1 MASRMTITIDRPRKF
16 VLLAIVAAG
25 MLPAAAAHAHW
36 DRWSHAEPAPLYP
49 YAVPEEGPFAVEL
62 APNIYAIPYPLAA
75 FPYVH
80 CLDGCG
86 RRAPIAQWRR
96 HHVKR
101 NASNSTII
109 VHDEPV
115 VIETERVVDDP
126 PRVIE
131 RRHMVEDAASD
142 SSRPPAVTGHRSAGK
157 RAGRDAGKRRVLQA
171 DAEVTIIEPDRMIIR
186 LRRKPHDPRGNVPV
200 DE

>member
-1 MASRMTITIDRPRKF
+1 MTIMIDRPRKS
-16 VLLAIVAAG
+16 VLLAIIAAG
-25 MLPAAAAHAHW
+25 MLQVAAAHAHW
-36 DRWSHAEPAPLYP
+36 DGLSNAEPAPLYP
-49 YAVPEEGPFAVEL
+49 YAVQAEPYAVEL
-62 APNIYAIPYPLAA
+62 APNIFAIPYRLPAY
-75 FPYVH
+75 PYVH

-86 RRAPIAQWRR
+86 RRVPIAQWRKL
-96 HHVKR
+96 HVKR
-101 NASNSTII
+101 NVINRTII

-131 RRHMVEDAASD
+131 RRHVVEDAAPD
-142 SSRPPAVTGHRSAGK
+142 SSRPPAVSGDRDAGK
-157 RAGRDAGKRRVLQA
+157 RAGRGAGNRRVMQA

-186 LRRKPHDPRGNVPV
+186 LLRKPHGPRAKLPA